1 MKFVLFRTN
10 KPKKFSYRPRY
21 FNPEKE
27 AMERRKAELGV
38 EQELTENEALRA
50 RMTSRWRQKNPEAF
64 GNKYQRMSFIVY
76 GTVILGGI
84 YLIFFTDFIANIL
97 YAFGLIK

>member
-1 MKFVLFRTN
+1 MKLVLFRTK

-21 FNPEKE
+21 YNPEKE
-27 AMERRKAELGV
+27 AMERRKAEMGV
-38 EQELTENEALRA
+38 ENELTENERLRA
-50 RMTSRWRQKNPEAF
+50 RMTSRWRQKNPQVF

-84 YLIFFTDFIANIL
+84 YLIFFTDFIDTIL
-97 YAFGLIK
+97 HVFGLIE

>member
-1 MKFVLFRTN
+1 MKFVLFRTS

-38 EQELTENEALRA
+38 ENELTENEALRA
-50 RMTSRWRQKNPEAF
+50 RMTSRWRQKNPDTF

-76 GTVILGGI
+76 GSVILGGI
-84 YLIFFTDFIANIL
+84 YLIFFTDFIDNIL
-97 YAFGLIK
+97 HAFGLIK